1 MGPASRSRQWVR
13 LLAGLA
19 IAIVLLAWALR
30 DVSFAIAWEAV
41 RSAQLSWLGLG
52 VLSFLLSF
60 AVRARRWGTL
70 LSVTCDPGPFKL
82 RHAATYIGFG
92 INNVLPARAGEV
104 TKAFVL
110 NRAAGVPL
118 GVALGSVVAERLLD
132 AVAVFLMLLASL
144 ALGALKGSSSGQ
156 LEASR
161 LIWVGAVIAVLS
173 GTVLAAAHWPRGF
186 TRLITWTSR
195 AIGLGRFTSRLE
207 ATSLSLLSGLEALRY
222 PGRGLVALA
231 ESFAIW
237 GLTAVMYWTG
247 MVAFGVTGPGVA
259 GAVFVTAVVAL
270 AIAIPSSPGQ
280 FGPFEAGVRLALAAY
295 AVPTSV
301 IIAYGFTIH
310 FLAYFSVSAIGLPL
324 AVHFGLSWRRLAGS
338 DLKETVVQDDKV
350 WVGAESRAETVGRV
364 SLAYEGDGRFRVES
378 GEKESED
385 TSLTADRAE
394 LA

>member
-1 MGPASRSRQWVR
+1 
-13 LLAGLA
+13 
-19 IAIVLLAWALR
+19 
-30 DVSFAIAWEAV
+30 
-41 RSAQLSWLGLG
+41 
-52 VLSFLLSF
+52 
-60 AVRARRWGTL
+60 L

-144 ALGALKGSSSGQ
+144 ALGALEGSAAGHI
-156 LEASR
+156 EASQ
-161 LIWVGAVIAVLS
+161 LIWVGAVIAALS
-173 GTVLAAAHWPRGF
+173 GTVLAAARWPRGF

-195 AIGLGRFTSRLE
+195 VIGLGRFASRLE
-207 ATSLSLLSGLEALRY
+207 TISLSLLGGLEALRY
-222 PGRGLVALA
+222 PGRGLIALA

-237 GLTAVMYWTG
+237 SLTAVMYWTG
-247 MVAFGVTGPGVA
+247 MLAFGVTGPGVA
-259 GAVFVTAVVAL
+259 GAMFVTSVVAL

-301 IIAYGFTIH
+301 IIAFGLTIH
-310 FLAYFSVSAIGLPL
+310 FLAYVTVSAIGLPL
-324 AVHFGLSWRRLAGS
+324 AVRFGLSWRQLARRGL
-338 DLKETVVQDDKV
+338 DETVVKDKV
-350 WVGAESRAETVGRV
+350 EVGAEGRV
-364 SLAYEGDGRFRVES
+364 PYAHDGDGRFRADS
-378 GEKESED
+378 GESKSREAP
-385 TSLTADRAE
+385 LTADRAE